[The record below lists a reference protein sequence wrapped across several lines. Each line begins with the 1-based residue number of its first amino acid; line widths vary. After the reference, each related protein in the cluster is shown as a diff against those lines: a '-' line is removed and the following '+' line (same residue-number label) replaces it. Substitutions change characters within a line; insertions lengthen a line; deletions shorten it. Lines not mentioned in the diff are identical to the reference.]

1 MESHET
7 KLKEYLPEFIYNIK
21 DIGVSAEAIDTQIKK
36 VWYALNKAYANAFI
50 STADEDGI
58 KVFEKTLGITPDPGE
73 SLEDRR
79 EYALMMWNYS
89 IPFTENYLKEYLAG
103 VYGEDGYTYSK
114 NASKSEIYVTVDSY
128 DESKTERTKKVLRHM
143 IPAHELLQIIASI
156 PRNFDNVI
164 YASAVTFTEEEKA
177 PDIYEGYSV
186 ERSFD
191 ITGYAGIINYNLR
204 ESEVK
209 QSE

>member
-114 NASKSEIYVTVDSY
+114 NAQKSEIYVTVGSY
-128 DESKTERTKKVLRHM
+128 DEDKTQRTKNVLRHM
-143 IPAHELLQIIASI
+143 IPAHELLSFIASI
-156 PRNFDNVI
+156 PRNFSSVVN
-164 YASAVTFTEEEKA
+164 ACAATFSEEEIA
-177 PDIYEGYSV
+177 SDICEGYQT
-186 ERSFD
+186 ERSIRQKD
-191 ITGYAGIINYNLR
+191 YISVINYNLK

-209 QSE
+209 Q

>member
-21 DIGVSAEAIDTQIKK
+21 DIGASAEAIDTQIKK
-36 VWYALNKAYANAFI
+36 AWDALNRAYANAFI

-89 IPFTENYLKEYLAG
+89 IPFTENYLKEYLEG
-103 VYGEDGYTYSK
+103 MYGQNGYTYSK
-114 NASKSEIYVTVDSY
+114 NAQKSEIYVTVDSY
-128 DESKTERTKKVLRHM
+128 DENKTQRTKNVLRHM
-143 IPAHELLQIIASI
+143 IPAHELLSFIASI
-156 PRNFDNVI
+156 PRNFSSVV
-164 YASAVTFTEEEKA
+164 SACAATFSEEEIA
-177 PDIYEGYSV
+177 SDICEGYQT
-186 ERSFD
+186 ERSIRQKD
-191 ITGYAGIINYNLR
+191 YISVINYNLK

-209 QSE
+209 Q

>member
-21 DIGVSAEAIDTQIKK
+21 DIGASAEAIDTQIKK
-36 VWYALNKAYANAFI
+36 AWDALNKAYANAFI

-58 KVFEKTLGITPDPGE
+58 AVFEKTLGITPDPGE

-103 VYGEDGYTYSK
+103 VYGEDGYTYTK
-114 NASKSEIYVTVDSY
+114 KAPKSEIYVTVDSY
-128 DESKTERTKKVLRHM
+128 DDNKTQRTKKILRHM
-143 IPAHELLQIIASI
+143 IPAHEFLSFIASI
-156 PRNFDNVI
+156 PREVDSTLH
-164 YASAVTFTEEEKA
+164 ASAVTYTEYVEK
-177 PDIYEGYSV
+177 PTVYEGYTKDMETIVNGYSGV
-186 ERSFD
+186 SAYRLKER
-191 ITGYAGIINYNLR
+191 
-204 ESEVK
+204 EVI
-209 QSE
+209 QNE